1 MKEISSH
8 TIAEMADIFEQSE
21 NDNSKNGMS
30 KISRM
35 ESHLEYTADILNRLL
50 ALNPSQTALMR
61 VLIFYAANSKDED
74 KCNIVRTLIGGNGVY
89 ELLSHIEASHSELC
103 ILHDVLDTICNS

>member
-1 MKEISSH
+1 MKEISSQ
-8 TIAEMADIFEQSE
+8 TIAEMANIFEQSE
-21 NDNSKNGMS
+21 NNNINGGMS

-35 ESHLEYTADILNRLL
+35 ESHLENTVDTLDRLL

-61 VLIFYAANSKDED
+61 VLIFYAANSKDGD
-74 KCNIVRTLIGGNGVY
+74 KCNILRTLAGENGVC
-89 ELLSHIEASHSELC
+89 ELLNHIEASYSELC